1 MRDIPFGRPLIDD
14 EERAAVLKVLNGPTL
29 VHGPVAKEFE
39 QAFAAFTEAPHALA
53 VSSCT
58 AGMHLAYMAIGLSVD
73 DEVIVPAQTH
83 AATAHAVEFC
93 GAKAVFVDVEASS
106 GNIDP
111 VQVEA
116 AVTSRTKAIA
126 VVHYLG
132 LPVDMAEISRIAGK
146 HGLFVLEDCALGIGS
161 RYQGTHVGLLGDV
174 GCYSFYP
181 VKHMTTAEG
190 GMVITR
196 DAQLAEKISRL
207 RAFGVDRHHGQRAH
221 PGMYDVTMLG
231 YNYRMNEI
239 EAAIG
244 IEQVKKLPAIL
255 RARERN
261 FGSLT
266 FALAQID
273 GITQFAPPP
282 DDRVSSF
289 YCLSVL
295 LEQSLRKKRWE
306 IVDFLNR
313 NGIGTSVYYPRPV
326 SMMTYYREKYGYS
339 EKDYPIA
346 YDISE
351 ATISLPVGPHLSGD
365 DMIYVAKKVSEAVE
379 AVR

>member
-1 MRDIPFGRPLIDD
+1 MK
-14 EERAAVLKVLNGPTL
+14 RAAVLKVLNGPTL

-39 QAFAAFTEAPHALA
+39 QSFAAFTEAPHALA

-116 AVTSRTKAIA
+116 AITSRTKAIA

-207 RAFGVDRHHGQRAH
+207 RAFGVDRHHGQRAQ

-255 RARERN
+255 MARERN
-261 FGSLT
+261 FESH
-266 FALAQID
+266 IC
-273 GITQFAPPP
+273 
-282 DDRVSSF
+282 S
-289 YCLSVL
+289 
-295 LEQSLRKKRWE
+295 
-306 IVDFLNR
+306 
-313 NGIGTSVYYPRPV
+313 RPN
-326 SMMTYYREKYGYS
+326 
-339 EKDYPIA
+339 
-346 YDISE
+346 
-351 ATISLPVGPHLSGD
+351 
-365 DMIYVAKKVSEAVE
+365 
-379 AVR
+379 